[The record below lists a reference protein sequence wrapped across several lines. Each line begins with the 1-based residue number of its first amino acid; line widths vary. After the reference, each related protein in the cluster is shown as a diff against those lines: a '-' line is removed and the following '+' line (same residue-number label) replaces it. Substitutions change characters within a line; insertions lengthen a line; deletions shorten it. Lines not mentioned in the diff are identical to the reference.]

1 MNGVGELIDGGFLST
16 DIIDSDFGVWDTS
29 VVSGLRIRL
38 SSAAPVASGWSS
50 THWLFVMFIIFN

>member
-1 MNGVGELIDGGFLST
+1 MNRVRELIDWSFLST
-16 DIIDSDFGVWDTS
+16 NVIDSDLWIWDTS